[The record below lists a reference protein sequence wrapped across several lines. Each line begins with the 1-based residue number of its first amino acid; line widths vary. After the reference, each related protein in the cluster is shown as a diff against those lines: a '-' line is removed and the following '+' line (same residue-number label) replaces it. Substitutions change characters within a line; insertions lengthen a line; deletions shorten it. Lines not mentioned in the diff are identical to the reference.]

1 MPNLLRD
8 ARATAR
14 KSNRCDCCGVE
25 IPAGTVYVRE
35 TYVDDN
41 RVYDWKVCDPCD
53 AVSATVWR
61 WVDRLSDEGIDR
73 DDYIEWASEHRD
85 HPQHGEAARA
95 LLSRAG
101 IPLDG
106 GGS

>member
-8 ARATAR
+8 ARSTAR
-14 KSNRCDCCGVE
+14 KSHRCDCCGVE

-35 TYVDDN
+35 TYVYDN

-53 AVSATVWR
+53 AVSVAVWL
-61 WVDRLSDEGIDR
+61 WVNRPADEGVDR

-85 HPQHGEAARA
+85 DPKHGNAARA

-101 IPLDG
+101 LPVEDG
-106 GGS
+106 AS